1 MPSATIADFQ
11 IPAPTMHRSSRGFFA
26 RVLRPEWD
34 SFFESSIES
43 VFRAGGKFLDIGG
56 GMRIDGTRGN
66 RVNPR
71 FREKFARYLTD
82 PKVDYRVTDYTSK
95 YSPDYVED
103 IHALSF
109 PDASFDAVF
118 CIAVLEHVYDPKR
131 GIGEILRV
139 LKSGGKALI
148 YVPFVYRYHAHAQDY
163 RDYYRFTCDGI
174 AYLFRDCRSVKI
186 CPVRGIFET
195 LLLFLP
201 FGRVKLFTLLARALD
216 ESLPILRRV
225 SQKQTSGYFV
235 MVVK

>member
-1 MPSATIADFQ
+1 M
-11 IPAPTMHRSSRGFFA
+11 
-26 RVLRPEWD
+26 PEWD

-43 VFRAGGKFLDIGG
+43 ILRAGGRLLDIGG
-56 GMRIDGTRGN
+56 GLRIDGTRGS

-71 FREKFARYLTD
+71 FREKFLHYLAD
-82 PKVDYRVTDYTSK
+82 PKVDYRVTDYTGK

-109 PDASFDAVF
+109 PDASFEAVF

-139 LKSGGKALI
+139 LKLGGRALV
-148 YVPFVYRYHAHAQDY
+148 YVPFVYRYHAHTEDY

-174 AYLFRDCRSVKI
+174 AYLFRDCRSTTL

-201 FGRVKLFTLLARALD
+201 LGRRGLFPLLARMLD
-216 ESLPILRRV
+216 EGLPILRRI